1 MFEEFTKYEF
11 FLHATVEALLE
22 TTFLAVRSRFD
33 RHFALAL
40 APASN
45 LLQTTQQPTI
55 KQVCRTGAL
64 ISDA

>member
-1 MFEEFTKYEF
+1 MFTENEFL
-11 FLHATVEALLE
+11 LHATVEALLE

-33 RHFALAL
+33 RHFTLAL